1 MVDIYLELICISRLI
16 FIFDYYFKYVILFY
30 MWFIN
35 NIKMDKEIRD
45 ILRLKVIKGYRY
57 IKYLCIVI
65 EEDLEFD

>member
-30 MWFIN
+30 LWFIN